1 MWRVFLAFF
10 IGSILQANTIE
21 KGIELFEE
29 KKFKEAFRVL
39 MPFAKKGEAEAEFFI
54 GLIYD
59 MGSIDLMDKK
69 KAVIWYL
76 KAAKKGYP
84 RAQYDMGV
92 MLSKGE
98 GIKKDL
104 KEALKWYQ
112 KSAKNGFGYAM
123 YNLGVAYQR
132 GYGTDIDLDLAKSWY
147 KRALEHNISKAG
159 FNLGS
164 IYFRDDNFKEA
175 FKFFKKAAELGDER
189 AMFYLAWMYEN
200 GAGVERDFQKAKY
213 FYKLSAIKGNKKATK
228 KYIKILQ
235 NEKNFK
241 EANFWKETL
250 KW

>member
-21 KGIELFEE
+21 KGIELFE
-29 KKFKEAFRVL
+29 KKRFKEAFRVL

-59 MGSIDLMDKK
+59 MGSIDLMDKE

-164 IYFRDDNFKEA
+164 IYFKDNNFKEA
-175 FKFFKKAAELGDER
+175 FKFFKKAAELGNR
-189 AMFYLAWMYEN
+189 KAMFYLAWMYEN
-200 GAGVERDFQKAKY
+200 GAGVKKDLKEAKRL
-213 FYKLSAIKGNKKATK
+213 YKISAIKGSRKSAKR
-228 KYIKILQ
+228 YIEIL
-235 NEKNFK
+235 ESEGDIS
-241 EANFWKETL
+241 EAKFWREAFGF
-250 KW
+250 